1 MANTSAAL
9 KNAMK
14 YTYGMPTTGHQKMG
28 DVAVLSQYLQVSPQ
42 SDLKYC
48 QVVAQVAHQ
57 AVTMI
62 TVLVGKAV
70 ITAQRH
76 CKNQ

>member
-1 MANTSAAL
+1 MVNTSAAL
-9 KNAMK
+9 KNSMN
-14 YTYGMPTTGHQKMG
+14 YTYGTPAIGVQRMVVV
-28 DVAVLSQYLQVSPQ
+28 VALGQCPQGPLQ

-57 AVTMI
+57 VVT
-62 TVLVGKAV
+62 V
-70 ITAQRH
+70 ITALAAKAATTAQEH